1 MYGMKCESRLINFGY
16 SKCVI
21 FYWFFFVIIDICV
34 CVGVYI
40 FKWNLVFYLLFLIL
54 GIEIGSRVVG

>member
-1 MYGMKCESRLINFGY
+1 MYGMKCESRLINFGC

-21 FYWFFFVIIDICV
+21 LYWFFLVIIDICV

-54 GIEIGSRVVG
+54 GIEFGSRVVG